1 MNKNSKSDRIII
13 KNLSKFLS
21 SEKYN
26 DEEIRKVIIK
36 ILTK

>member
-1 MNKNSKSDRIII
+1 MNKNNKSNKIIL

>member
-1 MNKNSKSDRIII
+1 MNKDNKSNKVII

-26 DEEIRKVIIK
+26 DEEIRKVLIK
-36 ILTK
+36 LFTK

>member
-1 MNKNSKSDRIII
+1 MDKNIKSNKVII

-36 ILTK
+36 IFTK